1 MSKKK
6 RQSVSEP
13 ETFNLEV
20 PIQWIWVSLGAI
32 YLLLVVWGLLS
43 SGTWDDDCPTRY
55 YFVRNA
61 FNNPTMFIS
70 TYVRPLFALLYVL
83 PLQLGKEAVIFETAL
98 IAVATCYFMY
108 RSVHLMGYLNS
119 YLIIPLIAFQAFYFP
134 ISFNALS
141 EPLAA
146 LILAAGLYLYL
157 ERKYLLYAI
166 VGGLLPLAR
175 LELAPLL
182 FFWALILFKEKRYSF
197 IIILPIPV
205 LIWNFIRMLMQGDII
220 WLYHRIFAG
229 QENRYGR
236 GSFWQYFH
244 RYIFFTGPAIFYF
257 FLTGLME
264 RLYKRKFDFAL
275 IQLAV
280 GFFIYV
286 LFSWK
291 LSAGQA
297 AGFMRNLYPLSPFAA
312 LIALEGFNIQ
322 FAFCTTRKRLIRQL
336 VYISIIVVLTL
347 LFLSRKLVIH
357 HIVTD
362 ESQYVNIAIMLP
374 IMALFIISAY
384 IIPGIYKHNNL
395 QKIAAALVIGLSLS
409 YTLITEPPIGL
420 IPERVVMHNVAK
432 WYQDNNLGKVN
443 TYVNHIWFFYSEDMD
458 YYSDNFLRTT
468 QENLDAAPVNSIVIW
483 DSHYAD
489 RLFGD
494 VKLDYFEGKPYKALG
509 QIRSSDNRFLV
520 VVFQKTG

>member
-6 RQSVSEP
+6 RQRVSEP
-13 ETFNLEV
+13 ESFNLEI
-20 PIQWIWVSLGAI
+20 PDQWIWASLGAI

-43 SGTWDDDCPTRY
+43 SGTWDDDCPARY
-55 YFVRNA
+55 YYVRNA
-61 FNNPTMFIS
+61 FKNPTMFIS
-70 TYVRPLFALLYVL
+70 TFVRPLFALFYVL
-83 PLQLGKEAVIFETAL
+83 PLQLGKEAVIFESAL

-134 ISFNALS
+134 ISFDALT

-146 LILAAGLYLYL
+146 LILAIGLYLHL

-182 FFWALILFKEKRYSF
+182 IFWALILFKEKRYSF
-197 IIILPIPV
+197 IIILAVPV
-205 LIWNFIRMLMQGDII
+205 IIWNFVGMLLQGDII
-220 WLYHRIFAG
+220 WLYHQIFTG
-229 QENRYGR
+229 QENRFGH
-236 GSFWQYFH
+236 GSFWQYFR

-257 FLTGLME
+257 FSTGLME
-264 RLYKRKFDFAL
+264 RLYKRNFDFVL
-275 IQLAV
+275 IQFAV

-291 LSAGQA
+291 LSVGQA
-297 AGFMRNLYPLSPFAA
+297 AGLMRNLYPLSPFAA
-312 LIALEGFNIQ
+312 LIALEGFNTQ
-322 FAFCTTRKRLIRQL
+322 FTFCTTRKRFIRQL
-336 VYISIIVVLTL
+336 VYISIVVVLTI

-357 HIVTD
+357 HFVTD
-362 ESQYVNIAIMLP
+362 ESNYVNIAIMLP
-374 IMALFIISAY
+374 IMVLFIISTS
-384 IIPGIYKHNNL
+384 IIPSIYKQKYL
-395 QKIAAALVIGLSLS
+395 QKMAAAFVIGLSLG

-420 IPERVVMHNVAK
+420 TPERVVMHNVAK
-432 WYQDNNLGKVN
+432 WYQDNNLEKVT
-443 TYVNHIWFFYSEDMD
+443 TYVNHLWFFYSEDMD
-458 YYSDNFLRTT
+458 YYSDNFMRTT

-494 VKLDYFEGKPYKALG
+494 VLLDYFKGKPYKVLEH
-509 QIRSSDNRFLV
+509 IRSSDNRFFV
-520 VVFQKTG
+520 TIFQKTG